1 MPKKI
6 KEIQIQ
12 LQKDI
17 DLIVEKKLSNKLKEQ
32 EKEKR
37 IINIVKRE
45 HIFILM

>member
-37 IINIVKRE
+37 IIIIVKRE